1 MKMRWKKIV
10 AILGAVT
17 IVASSG
23 NLMTVRAAEQ
33 PTENAVDEVS
43 DENEKEGTLDST
55 DEKETSSSTEAEK
68 TSNSGEEQGDSN
80 SVDKEETSGSPEETS
95 TEDSADKTSEED
107 TKDENASEEETE
119 GESETEL
126 EEDGIMLLSEDA
138 DGENGE
144 LKDADSED
152 GELKVAEELRWSD
165 EIPGQAVFYN
175 PNDENISYELH
186 LYKDGN
192 SLGGWSGPIDGIG
205 DVEVNTVSNIME
217 SGVYTYRVELFA
229 YGVKP
234 DYDLSDGCVSEV
246 SSDFVYTRPDSVIS
260 IPQNIKCGTDGKV
273 TWDAVENAYGY
284 WSCLYYKD
292 DNQNYVMVMSRGR
305 TDAYTDWSDKL
316 GEGYD
321 YYVNVRTV
329 SNNINKYAN
338 SEWSDYIPFD
348 TSAVGEKVSE
358 KLNETISGVTSDNVS
373 DQVQAVKNG
382 FKDNKGELRTAMQTD
397 PSTQG
402 IIADLEEKYIGE
414 KHLTVNPEVS
424 EDIGIGAS
432 EVKVLGAALNATE
445 EGGSITFNMSKPDEE
460 TQKDLITNSH
470 FKNAIALNFDLYGAG
485 IKEGDELAIPVT
497 ITMPIPEG
505 IEDVNSL
512 AIIHYKSD
520 NTIDEYIEP
529 HVNGDGTISFT
540 VTHFSN
546 FVFGEDKRS
555 SGSNSSN
562 SGSSSSSGD
571 DDSES
576 VSVVDN
582 SWKPTTP
589 DEIKRYSFYSREKVN
604 YTMDVTNAYPVTITN
619 AMQGKLCFDSF
630 EAVLGDYTIGRTY
643 NIFPSTN
650 GKAVY
655 KMPTAAKITLTI
667 PNGLQKANREYK
679 MICVTEKGLP
689 IVLDDIDTNPNTIT
703 FSTDSYYAFALIYK
717 DAAPSNLN

>member
-205 DVEVNTVSNIME
+205 DVEVDTVSDIME

-229 YGVKP
+229 YGVEP
-234 DYDLSDGCVSEV
+234 DYDLSDGYVSEV
-246 SSDFVYTRPDSVIS
+246 SGDFVYTRPDNVIG

-273 TWDAVENAYGY
+273 TWDAVENAYYY
-284 WSCLYYKD
+284 WSYLYYKD
-292 DNQNYVMVMSRGR
+292 DAQNYVSLGGRGR
-305 TDAYTDWSDKL
+305 KGTYEDWSDKL

-321 YYVNVRTV
+321 YYVRVRTV

-338 SEWSDYIPFD
+338 SEYSDYIPFD
-348 TSAVGEKVSE
+348 TSAVGEKISE

-373 DQVQAVKNG
+373 EKVQAVKDE
-382 FKDNKGELRTAMQTD
+382 FKDNKGELRLAMQTNED
-397 PSTQG
+397 TQN
-402 IIADLEEKYIGE
+402 IMTDLEKTYADKMGL
-414 KHLTVNPEVS
+414 KVQPVASDDT
-424 EDIGIGAS
+424 GIDAGK
-432 EVKVLGAALNATE
+432 VKLLGAALNATE
-445 EGGSITFNMSKPDEE
+445 SGTVTFNMSKPDEE

-470 FKNAIALNFDLYGAG
+470 FKNAIALNLDLEGSG
-485 IKEGDELAIPVT
+485 ITKGQPLAIPVT
-497 ITMPIPEG
+497 VTMPAPEG
-505 IEDVNSL
+505 IDIDSL
-512 AIIHYKSD
+512 AILHYTDDGVETLDVRK
-520 NTIDEYIEP
+520 
-529 HVNGDGTISFT
+529 NGDGTISFT

-546 FVFGEDKRS
+546 FVFGEKEQS
-555 SGSNSSN
+555 SDNSSSSSS
-562 SGSSSSSGD
+562 SGSSSSSD

-619 AMQGKLCFDSF
+619 AMQGELCFASF
-630 EAVLGDYTIGRTY
+630 EAVLGDYTMGRTY